1 MPLTGV
7 NATTALVKARR
18 HPAPSGFPADRQFFL
33 DDNDGFGTG
42 EAPREMGVI
51 LLQ

>member
-18 HPAPSGFPADRQFFL
+18 HPAPSGFPADRQ
-33 DDNDGFGTG
+33 DGVDGPG
-42 EAPREMGVI
+42 GIIVP
-51 LLQ
+51 

>member
-18 HPAPSGFPADRQFFL
+18 HRDSQRIGKVFLGYNDRFR
-33 DDNDGFGTG
+33 TG
-42 EAPREMGVI
+42 EALRELRVI
-51 LLQ
+51 LL